1 MYEVKFELIK
11 YVLMK
16 IESRIIEILLVLFVL
31 LSCSTENKNKEFE
44 TINFTR
50 EKSLFKHDLV
60 IKYINLMTNK
70 DCIIG
75 QIASIQLVGNRLFI
89 EDKYYSNSL
98 FVFDLKGRF
107 ITKIGEHGA
116 GPNQY
121 SRIFDFDIDTKGRK
135 IAISDRD
142 AGRILFYD
150 LNDYHFLYAKKTS
163 FSYQSFLFSN
173 DGKIYFFS
181 NSGFKKRYKS
191 KNSYYVMRADSLSL
205 KSEKE
210 FYKAYFISNF
220 SEGISGKSGLYRCN
234 QTIFIYHQL
243 FPYVYRIENNELKQ
257 TYKINIASFK
267 FPTVEYLQHVAGNN
281 QDYTNSLHNS
291 EYITC
296 YSIKETKELLVLS
309 LNKNNQPYIAFYNK
323 LLKTGYIYSI
333 ADYFKLLNLGAYIV
347 PIGANDEYIIGEVQ
361 LDEHSIKYISKDN
374 PLYDIAKKRSE
385 DENPVI
391 CLIKLKR

>member
-1 MYEVKFELIK
+1 MKNSTLIFCR
-11 YVLMK
+11 LM
-16 IESRIIEILLVLFVL
+16 ILPIFFFLF
-31 LSCSTENKNKEFE
+31 SCSAKDSKKDFE
-44 TINFTR
+44 TITFKT
-50 EKSLFKHDLV
+50 EQASLKDSLDFKFIPLA
-60 IKYINLMTNK
+60 TND
-70 DCIIG
+70 DCLIG
-75 QIASIQLVGNRLFI
+75 QISSIQLINDRLFI
-89 EDKYYSNSL
+89 EDKYRSNAL
-98 FVFDLKGRF
+98 FVFDLQGHF
-107 ITKIGEHGA
+107 ITTIGKHGI

-121 SRIFDFDIDTKGRK
+121 SRIFDFDIDTKGK
-135 IAISDRD
+135 KVAISDRD
-142 AGRILFYD
+142 TGRILFYD

-210 FYKAYFISNF
+210 FYKADFISNF

-257 TYKINIASFK
+257 TYKINIASCK
-267 FPTVEYLQHVAGNN
+267 FPTVEYLQHAAGNN

-385 DENPVI
+385 DENSVI
-391 CLIKLKR
+391 CLIKLKNK